1 MTSIC
6 QSNGNARART
16 SLAHSTISLCTPRSP
31 QSTVNANK
39 WYHCCQDDTPSTLRR
54 STSAQ
59 AMQCEQV
66 LQKEFVLHCPLSSR
80 RGHRCLPSK
89 MFRRHPLKPFLLLTS
104 GTTALAASPESS
116 SQVPLQRDAT
126 YALLSGGPGVKRAV
140 TRHSDFLDC
149 TSLRGEPVGSRQN
162 DESRRTSR
170 RC

>member
-1 MTSIC
+1 MPTNGIIVAKMTRRQRYAEVPLRKPC
-6 QSNGNARART
+6 
-16 SLAHSTISLCTPRSP
+16 
-31 QSTVNANK
+31 NANK
-39 WYHCCQDDTPSTLRR
+39 YF
-54 STSAQ
+54 
-59 AMQCEQV
+59 
-66 LQKEFVLHCPLSSR
+66 KKNFR